1 MIIAI
6 YGKSFN
12 DSFIP
17 TIQHL
22 FESLE
27 KRDVEIIVYRPFYTY
42 LKKQI
47 GLKGKYDTFF
57 KNKTRETPFDV
68 LLSIGGDGTLLETI
82 TIVKDS
88 GTPILGI
95 NTGRLGFLSHVGKDD
110 IEVALDH
117 LMAKE
122 YTLDKRS
129 LIQLETL
136 NHAFGA
142 ENYALNELTISKKDT
157 FSMVTIH
164 TYINQDYLN
173 SYWADGL
180 IISTPTGSTAYNLS
194 CGGPILVPSSEN
206 FILTPI
212 SAHNLTVRPI
222 VVDDKSTITIRVEGR
237 SSHFLAALDARSE
250 SLDCSTEL
258 TISKAPFQIN
268 LIKLPE
274 HNFHHT
280 LRNKLMW
287 GMDKRN

>member
-1 MIIAI
+1 MTIAI
-6 YGKSFN
+6 YGKAFN

-22 FESLE
+22 FNTLE
-27 KRDVEIIVYRPFYTY
+27 KHQVSIVVYRPFYTY

-47 GLKGKYDTFF
+47 GLKGKFQTFF
-57 KNKTRETPFDV
+57 KNQEREKPFDL
-68 LLSIGGDGTLLETI
+68 LLSIGGDGTILETI

-95 NTGRLGFLSHVGKDD
+95 NTGRLGFLSHVGKDEID
-110 IEVALDH
+110 ETIEQLVA
-117 LMAKE
+117 KKF
-122 YTLDKRS
+122 TLDKRS
-129 LIQLETL
+129 LIQIETP

-222 VVDDKSTITIRVEGR
+222 VVDDKSTITLRVEGR
-237 SSHFLAALDARSE
+237 SPYFLAALDSRSQ
-250 SLDCSTEL
+250 SLDCNTEL
-258 TISKAPFQIN
+258 TITKAPFHIN
-268 LIKLPE
+268 LVKLE
-274 HNFHHT
+274 DHNFHHT

-287 GMDKRN
+287 GIDKRN